1 MSVSVI
7 GSTSGASA
15 FSVSITSVY
24 QTVLFT
30 QQQPAGAYTF
40 TSQTS
45 NNTMDLYFY
54 NATGTLVASTNGK
67 AIQPSIGF
75 NKLVIIGGTVGD
87 VLTFTAQTTYGGTAE
102 TAEITA
108 GPVILS
114 VTPTSLP
121 NVNSTTTVT
130 GINFASNI
138 VATFTG
144 TDNLQRNAKSVVY
157 GSTTSII
164 VTRPDTMPV
173 TYSPYT
179 LSVSNPGVTPPTGST
194 KNQISVTAGVNPVW
208 QTSSVLYFP
217 TNYSYSNTL
226 SATDADGGSSVTY
239 SVVSGSF
246 PTGLSFNTSTGAITG
261 TSSSS
266 SQSTVTI
273 RATDSGG
280 NTADRTFT
288 INPISSL
295 GGIAASD
302 STYYYNIFTSNGT
315 FTPPISLTADIL
327 VVAGGGGGGTDGA
340 LGGGGGAGGV
350 VYSASQSLASG
361 VSYTC
366 TVGSGGV
373 GGVWNGALS
382 TQGSNS
388 SVTGGSLSLT
398 AAVGGGRGGG
408 TSTSGTG
415 GSSGAGGSGGSGGGG
430 MGYWTPNGG
439 GSPTS
444 GQGYGGGSGATNP
457 NFGTGGGGG
466 AGVAGTNGS
475 GGNGGAGGV
484 GTSTYSS
491 WGAAT
496 GYGQNVL
503 GTYYFAGG
511 GGGAGTGSSAAGG
524 YGGGGAGLYGSV
536 PANAVSNTGGGGG
549 GAGGT
554 SAAAG
559 GSGIIIVRYAR

>member
-194 KNQISVTAGVNPVW
+194 KNQISVTAELIQYGKLHP
-208 QTSSVLYFP
+208 F
-217 TNYSYSNTL
+217 
-226 SATDADGGSSVTY
+226 
-239 SVVSGSF
+239 F
-246 PTGLSFNTSTGAITG
+246 
-261 TSSSS
+261 
-266 SQSTVTI
+266 
-273 RATDSGG
+273 
-280 NTADRTFT
+280 
-288 INPISSL
+288 
-295 GGIAASD
+295 
-302 STYYYNIFTSNGT
+302 IFQQ
-315 FTPPISLTADIL
+315 IIL
-327 VVAGGGGGGTDGA
+327 IQIHYLQQMQMVA
-340 LGGGGGAGGV
+340 
-350 VYSASQSLASG
+350 
-361 VSYTC
+361 
-366 TVGSGGV
+366 
-373 GGVWNGALS
+373 
-382 TQGSNS
+382 
-388 SVTGGSLSLT
+388 
-398 AAVGGGRGGG
+398 
-408 TSTSGTG
+408 
-415 GSSGAGGSGGSGGGG
+415 
-430 MGYWTPNGG
+430 
-439 GSPTS
+439 
-444 GQGYGGGSGATNP
+444 
-457 NFGTGGGGG
+457 
-466 AGVAGTNGS
+466 
-475 GGNGGAGGV
+475 
-484 GTSTYSS
+484 
-491 WGAAT
+491 
-496 GYGQNVL
+496 
-503 GTYYFAGG
+503 
-511 GGGAGTGSSAAGG
+511 
-524 YGGGGAGLYGSV
+524 
-536 PANAVSNTGGGGG
+536 
-549 GAGGT
+549 
-554 SAAAG
+554 
-559 GSGIIIVRYAR
+559 VR